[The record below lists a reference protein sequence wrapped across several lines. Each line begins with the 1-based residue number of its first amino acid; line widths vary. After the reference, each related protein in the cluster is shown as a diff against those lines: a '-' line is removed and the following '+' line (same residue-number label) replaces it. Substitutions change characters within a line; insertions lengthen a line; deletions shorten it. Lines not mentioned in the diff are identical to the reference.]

1 MKKIILIFFF
11 MFMCCCFCKSQ
22 TMRYFEFSTNCGNG
36 NWRDTTFI
44 AAASNQALIDSV
56 LANIARPMNQRKLIN
71 GPIDYGNGGHNHNS
85 NHWFLWHFIP
95 DQWNLVEY
103 AMEACDGCPYSDV
116 DADTAYWIG
125 TLRQFCPWTS
135 QPTREVPNTLGV
147 NDQELETEITIYPNP
162 VLNKLNLQFNSITN
176 NSLTLYDSTG
186 QEMLTL
192 LVSKQ
197 NETVDLTELDSGFYF
212 LKIMCEN
219 KILIKKI
226 IVSGK

>member
-1 MKKIILIFFF
+1 
-11 MFMCCCFCKSQ
+11 
-22 TMRYFEFSTNCGNG
+22 
-36 NWRDTTFI
+36 
-44 AAASNQALIDSV
+44 
-56 LANIARPMNQRKLIN
+56 
-71 GPIDYGNGGHNHNS
+71 
-85 NHWFLWHFIP
+85 
-95 DQWNLVEY
+95 
-103 AMEACDGCPYSDV
+103 MEACDGCPYSDV